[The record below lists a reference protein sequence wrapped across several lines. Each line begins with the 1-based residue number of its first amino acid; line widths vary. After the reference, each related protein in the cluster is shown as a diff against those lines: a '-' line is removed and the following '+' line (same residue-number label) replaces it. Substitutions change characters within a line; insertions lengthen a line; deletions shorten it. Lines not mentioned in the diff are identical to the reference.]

1 MNIHNTVKI
10 FSSLMQGSFS
20 RLELAKRSGACPKT
34 VGRVLQE
41 MKAQGLI
48 YVIAYANATDGRNRV
63 KLYTIGNGEDAEPKS
78 SQSQEDRSRKSYLN
92 KLAAQKQTQVKTTF
106 VGGKGLWQ

>member
-1 MNIHNTVKI
+1 
-10 FSSLMQGSFS
+10 MQGSFS

-41 MKAQGLI
+41 MKAQGLV
-48 YVIAYANATDGRNRV
+48 YVIAYTNATDGRNRV

-78 SQSQEDRSRKSYLN
+78 SQSQQDRSRKNYLK
-92 KLAAQKQTQVKTTF
+92 KLAAQNQTEIKTTF